1 MLDYYATRWVGSFAG
16 LDCVLSHPL
25 MSFASTRTPTMKL
38 ILIQHKRKAFTGTGA
53 SKLLSPVLCERLL
66 KVGLGWCW
74 LEQLGSLLHGVLFPS
89 RLSRT
94 GSPSRW
100 TKEREWRGNPK
111 KESGEGRETVTQNLL
126 SPRLWLRITSLLP
139 QSKPKVR
146 EKGVWDLQKGTWL
159 RGGQ

>member
-1 MLDYYATRWVGSFAG
+1 MLDYHATRWVGSFAG
-16 LDCVLSHPL
+16 LGCVLSYPL
-25 MSFASTRTPTMKL
+25 MSFASTRTPAMKI
-38 ILIQHKRKAFTGTGA
+38 ILIQHKRKVFTGTGA

-74 LEQLGSLLHGVLFPS
+74 LEQLGSLLHGVSFPS

-94 GSPSRW
+94 GSHSRW
-100 TKEREWRGNPK
+100 TKKESEGGAPRRKVVRAEREWLK
-111 KESGEGRETVTQNLL
+111 TYWVL
-126 SPRLWLRITSLLP
+126 RLWLSITSLLP